1 MTYILFLSSEIGTYQ
16 ATGIYSHFLFRPY
29 MTLSPPSPPRLQGLP
44 ERDLAIREEKKKLT
58 FQSCQLFL
66 ELFLLGH
73 QLVELLDG
81 VLEVAGL
88 GAKGKLLN

>member
-1 MTYILFLSSEIGTYQ
+1 M
-16 ATGIYSHFLFRPY
+16 
-29 MTLSPPSPPRLQGLP
+29 
-44 ERDLAIREEKKKLT
+44 REEKKKLT
-58 FQSCQLFL
+58 FESCELFL
-66 ELFLLGH
+66 ELLLLGH